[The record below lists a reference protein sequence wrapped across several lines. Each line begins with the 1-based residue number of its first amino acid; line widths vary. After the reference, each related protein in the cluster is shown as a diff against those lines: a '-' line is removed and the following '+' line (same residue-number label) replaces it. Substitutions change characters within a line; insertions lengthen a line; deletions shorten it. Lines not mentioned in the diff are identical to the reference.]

1 MTETIFI
8 HLVGDSVAK
17 LWGISGRQR
26 LQRMLAETKS
36 VFELVENCLDLPEAA
51 RVLLVRADY
60 LYDGRVLKALL
71 SFDPFMMLVADDD
84 QPVAILS
91 PVSEASMMR
100 TVLQRKTPV
109 PAALSP
115 KKLADIQV
123 GMQQNLKK
131 KDSPYILPISEEN
144 RSALEQ
150 ELFSASYKGVTD
162 LVTKWAWP
170 LPAFWVTHLCVRLGL
185 KPNHVT
191 LLSLLFAILAGWAF
205 WEGEFGWGLLLGWW
219 MTFLD
224 TVDGKLARVTLTSSK
239 IGDILDH
246 GLDIVHPPLWYW
258 AWGLGV
264 MTTATPLAELEWL
277 IGLMFLGYIGGR
289 LCEGAFQLWLA
300 PFDLFIWR
308 KVDSFNRLITA
319 RRNPNLLLLTFSW
332 LADRPDI
339 GLVLVVGWHLL
350 STLILFVRLMMAWR
364 ERARIGGLHSWM
376 EPIDPVQNRDQLAV
390 RVFTRVSLADRY
402 GKADIGRF

>member
-1 MTETIFI
+1 MAETIFI
-8 HLVGDSVAK
+8 HPVGDSDVK
-17 LWGISGRQR
+17 LWGMSGRQR
-26 LQRMLAETKS
+26 LQRMLTETRS
-36 VFELVENCLDLPEAA
+36 AFELVESLTGLSESGLI
-51 RVLLVRADY
+51 LLIRADY
-60 LYDGRVLKALL
+60 LYDGRVLQALL
-71 SFDPFMMLVADDD
+71 SFDPCMMLVADDG
-84 QPVAILS
+84 QPVATM
-91 PVSEASMMR
+91 SEVGEAGMMR
-100 TVLQRKTPV
+100 AVLQGEIPV
-109 PAALSP
+109 PAKLLP
-115 KKLADIQV
+115 KKLADIQI

-131 KDSPYILPISEEN
+131 KDSPYILPINGEN
-144 RSALEQ
+144 RAALEQ
-150 ELFSASYKGVTD
+150 ELFAASYKGVTD
-162 LVTKWAWP
+162 FVTKWVWP
-170 LPAFWVTHLCVRLGL
+170 LPAFWATHLCVRFGL

-191 LLSLLFAILAGWAF
+191 LLSLLFAVLAGWAF

-277 IGLMFLGYIGGR
+277 MGLMLFGYIGGR

-308 KVDSFNRLITA
+308 KMDSFNRLITA

-332 LADRPDI
+332 LANRPDI
-339 GLVLVVGWHLL
+339 GLILVVGWHLL
-350 STLILFVRLMMAWR
+350 STLILFVRLMMAGR
-364 ERARIGGLHSWM
+364 ERIRTGKLHSWM
-376 EPIDPVQNRDQLAV
+376 ESIDPVRNRDQLAV
-390 RVFTRVSLADRY
+390 KLFTRVPLAYRY
-402 GKADIGRF
+402 AKTDMGHS